1 MRFMLLG
8 LVLVVGCTADNAD
21 LADGDT
27 GSDLSG
33 MMSSV
38 DGGNDHDASSGDRDG
53 ADSMSD
59 LSSDMASDMVTTCTP
74 TTKTC
79 GKCGTSQGTCV
90 DGKLTFGSCMNEGPC
105 TPGDSYGS
113 ADGCQIRTC
122 GTDCKWGLWNEKPG
136 KMCVTGGMRGC
147 DAGLMCGTR
156 GIQKCIACLWAMCM
170 CP

>member
-38 DGGNDHDASSGDRDG
+38 DGGNDHDANSGDRDG
-53 ADSMSD
+53 ASTVGD
-59 LSSDMASDMVTTCTP
+59 LSSGMASDMVTTCTP
-74 TTKTC
+74 TTMPC

-105 TPGDSYGS
+105 TPGDSYSS

-122 GTDCKWGLWNEKPG
+122 GTDCKWSIWGFKPG
-136 KMCVTGGMRGC
+136 N
-147 DAGLMCGTR
+147 MCGD
-156 GIQKCIACLWAMCM
+156 GWSQSCIASG
-170 CP
+170 CPNPGRQQCIKCKWGPCSC